1 MSSASK
7 VVPFGSPD
15 PPAAGESS
23 ESTTQVKVNPFKGGF
38 GGSKGKDLLKKAT
51 QAVVADLT
59 AQDVLMKKGKI
70 DIAQLAKAAG
80 QMGVNTRNVHRVKQ
94 QASLFE
100 QMEKAKAE
108 HLDLEDGEGK
118 TKKIIKLTQRSKIG
132 GTLVFASGL
141 FAVFL
146 MIGWKPPEHMHGTHS
161 GRLNMYGIPILSPLF
176 TVDPSAPLVLGGV
189 ASPKGGHIPLAP
201 GNPHAMLDLKMVLPC
216 TSINSFCMDPIHASH
231 RRRAMG
237 GYSWRDLL
245 SEDSGS
251 DEQEARR
258 LAASGG
264 HGSASTESISWE
276 WWAGKPGAANY
287 RKWHSGS
294 RSLALYSE
302 TEVLEEIVPST
313 YDVGADE
320 QIYLKVMASGS
331 EPRSLLIEVVEL
343 TDFGANRVIW
353 SLIVFFIIFVLILSE
368 VINRCFST
376 LIGVSLVLCLLSI
389 VYHKQEIS
397 HTMHHVDY
405 GTILLLMS
413 MMINNHI
420 LSLTGFFE
428 FGGARVV
435 ALARGEPKVVFVSL
449 AMLAGILSAF
459 LPNVTVVM
467 LLGPVTFSICKSFG
481 VKSVPYYLTQTLT
494 ATIGGTMTLV
504 GDPPNVVIGSRLGFP
519 FTDFIKYNGVLVF
532 IILPTS
538 CAIQYWRFKDEIKKA
553 KRMTPDQISD
563 LKKANPIVDEVTLL
577 YVGSLFFCLML
588 ALFLSPVSGIDP
600 HFYVVLMFLAAGLL
614 VDRHGIR
621 PLMNAVEWDTLFFF
635 SCLFII
641 VEGLVELGL
650 IRAVGKGFVSIIT
663 SVPIQSRVTVGC
675 LLILWVSSVG
685 SAFFESLPYT
695 ITVCGILN
703 NMKTMGIG
711 IPIAPLGW
719 ALSVGACV
727 GGIGSIM
734 GSSANLVALAVSN
747 RLNPDDAIKG
757 SDYLKYGLPVLFVLT
772 VIATVYQYIYFSV
785 LMAPTCV
792 DDSTCIFPAY

>member
-1 MSSASK
+1 MTMQ
-7 VVPFGSPD
+7 VVPFDGTDADPGTEA
-15 PPAAGESS
+15 PPAQSAAPA
-23 ESTTQVKVNPFKGGF
+23 VKLNPF
-38 GGSKGKDLLKKAT
+38 GGSKGKDLLKKAVQT
-51 QAVVADLT
+51 TIADLT
-59 AQDVLMKKGKI
+59 AQEVLTKKGKI
-70 DIAQLAKAAG
+70 DIAQLAKAASL
-80 QMGVNTRNVHRVKQ
+80 MGVNARNVHRVKQ
-94 QASLFE
+94 QASLFD

-108 HLDLEDGEGK
+108 HLDLEDGAAGDK
-118 TKKIIKLTQRSKIG
+118 ARKVIKLTPKSKIAG
-132 GTLVFASGL
+132 ACVLASGL

-146 MIGWKPPEHMHGTHS
+146 MIGWKPPDHMHGTHS

-176 TVDPSAPLVLGGV
+176 VLDGTAPLVLGGV
-189 ASPKGGHIPLAP
+189 APTKKDKTHIPLAP

-216 TSINSFCMDPIHASH
+216 TGLQTFCIDPAGGTAH
-231 RRRAMG
+231 RRRE
-237 GYSWRDLL
+237 L
-245 SEDSGS
+245 SPARALWQLFDGDGADEDDTS
-251 DEQEARR
+251 ARR
-258 LAASGG
+258 LAAS
-264 HGSASTESISWE
+264 ATTTESISWQ
-276 WWAGKPGAANY
+276 WWVGAPGAA
-287 RKWHSGS
+287 GS
-294 RSLALYSE
+294 RMWHNGTRKLQMYAE
-302 TEVLEEIVPST
+302 TEVLEEVVPSS
-313 YDVGADE
+313 YGVADADS
-320 QIYLKVMASGS
+320 IYLSIAGSGS
-331 EPRSLLIEVVEL
+331 APRAMMVEVVEL
-343 TDFGANRVIW
+343 TSFGQYRVIW
-353 SLIVFFIIFVLILSE
+353 SLIVFFITFILILSE
-368 VINRCFST
+368 VINRCYST
-376 LIGVSLVLCLLSI
+376 LIGVALVLGLLSV
-389 VYHKQEIS
+389 VYHKQYIG
-397 HTMHHVDY
+397 HTMHHVDF

-435 ALARGEPKVVFVSL
+435 AIARGEPKVVFVSL

-504 GDPPNVVIGSRLGFP
+504 GDPPNVVIGSRLGFA
-519 FTDFIKYNGVLVF
+519 FTDFIKYNGVLVLV
-532 IILPTS
+532 ILPTS
-538 CAIQYWRFKDEIKKA
+538 CFIQYWRFKDEIKKA
-553 KRMTPDQISD
+553 KRMTPDEITA

-600 HFYVVLMFLAAGLL
+600 HFYVVLMFLAGGLL

-650 IRAVGKGFVSIIT
+650 IRAVGKLFVAIIT
-663 SVPIQSRVTVGC
+663 SVGVESRITVGC

-772 VIATVYQYIYFSV
+772 CIATVYQYVYFTII
-785 LMAPTCV
+785 MKPE
-792 DDSTCIFPAY
+792 DFGEAY